1 MSHITRKTALELEPE
16 YGKIPDEA
24 LVRRIGK
31 GEDESWKVLF
41 YLLFGRYVSML
52 EAVFVKYA
60 KQGLDFDDFMLELH
74 VKMGKDHFAA
84 VTAYKGTARF
94 KTYLSTIARNLLF
107 DMGAREKPTIDI
119 DAARYLPYEDD
130 YEREQMLRL
139 LELINEFPHEKTRF
153 VLFKTLEG
161 YSSKEIAAMLAA
173 QSGKE
178 IKPSYVDTLRSRAYS
193 TLRAQVQTESVKYIT
208 LEAVVKEPEV
218 LFRMG
223 EIITPTGY
231 QYTIL
236 PTLRQILG

>member
-1 MSHITRKTALELEPE
+1 
-16 YGKIPDEA
+16 
-24 LVRRIGK
+24 
-31 GEDESWKVLF
+31 
-41 YLLFGRYVSML
+41 ML
-52 EAVFVKYA
+52 KAVFARYA
-60 KQGLDFDDFMLELH
+60 KKGLDFDDFMLELH

-84 VTAYKGTARF
+84 VTGYKGTARF

-139 LELINEFPHEKTRF
+139 LELINAYPNEKTRF

-178 IKPSYVDTLRSRAYS
+178 VKPSYVDTLRSRAYG
-193 TLRAQVQTESVKYIT
+193 TLRAQVQESVKERVMASTVVFEESAAVYYTELIT
-208 LEAVVKEPEV
+208 
-218 LFRMG
+218 
-223 EIITPTGY
+223 IPTGY
-231 QYTIL
+231 QYTII
-236 PTLRQILG
+236 PALRQILG